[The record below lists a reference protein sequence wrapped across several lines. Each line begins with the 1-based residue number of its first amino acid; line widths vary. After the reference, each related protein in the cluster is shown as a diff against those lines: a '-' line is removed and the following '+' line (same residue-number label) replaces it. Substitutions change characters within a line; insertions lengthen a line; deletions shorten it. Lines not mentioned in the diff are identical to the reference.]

1 TASLLKDNRMRLQ
14 LLHQVSE
21 HVLQPQQH
29 HIFTDLVTIIYVRSL
44 VQPDIVEAACGY
56 YYFQSGLATITSRL
70 FEISNTG
77 AVIKVVGMKNHVHI
91 VGRASS
97 DRINLLPLLMKFE
110 GGGHEKAGSAMVKRS
125 TCEEILPKVIEYLGL
140 ISKPGITVRDMMVY
154 PVKTLT
160 PDTTIEEAGRK
171 MYRYGHSGYPVV
183 QEGKLIGMVTRRD
196 LDKANHHGLGHAP
209 VKAY

>member
-1 TASLLKDNRMRLQ
+1 LLVFVLVFFSRQFLA
-14 LLHQVSE
+14 LHSF
-21 HVLQPQQH
+21 P
-29 HIFTDLVTIIYVRSL
+29 TR
-44 VQPDIVEAACGY
+44 
-56 YYFQSGLATITSRL
+56 R
-70 FEISNTG
+70 
-77 AVIKVVGMKNHVHI
+77 
-91 VGRASS
+91 SS
-97 DRINLLPLLMKFE
+97 DL
-110 GGGHEKAGSAMVKRS
+110 

-209 VKAY
+209 VKAYMSTNLITVTEEKTLEEIQQLIIERNIGRLPVIRDGKLVGIITRT